1 MRPARLTDAEAAG
14 RLAALA
20 EWTRDG
26 DAIRRTFELGSFA
39 EAIAFVSRVAALA
52 EAADHH
58 PDILVQYR
66 KVTLTLSTHDASGLT
81 SLDFDLAGR
90 IDRA

>member
-1 MRPARLTDAEAAG
+1 MRPTRLSEAEVAT
-14 RLAALA
+14 RLAALPS
-20 EWTRDG
+20 WTRQG
-26 DAIRRTFELGSFA
+26 EAIHRTFELATFA
-39 EAIAFVSRVAALA
+39 EAIAFVTRVAALA

-66 KVTLTLSTHDASGLT
+66 KVTLTLSTHDAGGLT
-81 SLDFDLAGR
+81 SLDFDLAGG